1 MKPKSE
7 LKPQLSDVFFVVH
20 RILFALQ
27 GGEERREHV
36 GSLATW
42 MY

>member
-7 LKPQLSDVFFVVH
+7 LKLQLSEALFVVH
-20 RILFALQ
+20 RISFALQ
-27 GGEERREHV
+27 GGEERREPV
-36 GSLATW
+36 SSFATW